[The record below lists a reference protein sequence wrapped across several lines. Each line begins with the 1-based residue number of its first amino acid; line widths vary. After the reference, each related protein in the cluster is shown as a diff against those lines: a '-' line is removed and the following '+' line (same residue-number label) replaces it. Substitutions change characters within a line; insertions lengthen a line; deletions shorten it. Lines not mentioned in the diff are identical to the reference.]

1 MVKRRMAILTR
12 FGPFEN
18 KSPIKISSGDTTMFG
33 NSGSNIKKLFKKE
46 NPGGKA
52 LLCIGQKYHR

>member
-1 MVKRRMAILTR
+1 MAILTL